1 MIAGIDASRAFLS
14 TGSGV
19 ARYSRCLIEALVA
32 HSEHVFCLY
41 TNGVAQPSSLQF
53 PNVHWRNIPFPRLWT
68 HIRLSAEMI
77 LHRPQ
82 VLFVPA
88 HVLPL
93 VRPRATVV
101 TIHDLGYLYY
111 PKCHPPTQR
120 LYLHLSTIW
129 NARLSTVIL
138 ADSHATAEDLQAK
151 LEVPASKII
160 VAYPGVSTQFKPQ
173 PLERVEA
180 VRRYY
185 QLPPRYLL
193 YVGTIQPRKNIARLV
208 AAHAQVQEAPPL
220 VIAGAQGWLA
230 HQLSELL
237 ARDPSRVRVLGDVPD
252 SVLPPLMAG
261 ADALLLPSLYEGF
274 GLPALEAMA
283 CGTPPVVSCS
293 SSLPEVVGDA
303 GLLVDPL
310 SVDDIARAIRTISSN
325 GALARELSKA
335 GIARARS
342 YSWAACATTALA
354 AMERAYHESA

>member
-32 HSEHVFCLY
+32 HSEHVFRLY

-274 GLPALEAMA
+274 GLPALEAIA
-283 CGTPPVVSCS
+283 CGTPPVVSCT
-293 SSLPEVVGDA
+293 SSLPEVVGHA

-325 GALARELSKA
+325 GALARELSKS